1 MTNILIIR
9 IKGTLNVRYDMADT
23 LRSLNLRRKFNA
35 TIVRDSPVL
44 RGMLQLAKDFIIWSE
59 VDDKLALRLFKER
72 GRTTGWRR
80 LDEKY
85 LKEKGLKGFSDLVK
99 KFSAGELNPSAYG
112 IKPYFS
118 LPPPKRGFPRRSY
131 SATELLKR
139 MLPEGE

>member
-35 TIVRDSPVL
+35 TIVRDSPVI
-44 RGMLQLAKDFIIWSE
+44 RGMLQTAKDFIVWSE
-59 VDDKLALRLFKER
+59 VNDKQALRLFKER

-85 LKEKGLKGFSDLVK
+85 LKEKGLKGFSDLLK
-99 KFSAGELNPSAYG
+99 RFSSGELNPSAYG

-118 LPPPKRGFPRRSY
+118 LPPPRKGFPRRSY
-131 SATELLKR
+131 KATELLLR
-139 MLPEGE
+139 MLSEEE